1 MGCLVAI
8 KRDGPRQSALAL
20 ERPPEKGFG
29 CRDIPLGA
37 EHKIDR
43 LSLFVDRTI
52 EVSPAAFDLY
62 VGFIDPP
69 GGASSACEAVP
80 PLFEF
85 RDIARNPAH
94 DRRMG
99 QGNSALRHHF
109 HEISKAELEPQIP
122 ADAEDDDFPVK
133 MAALEKISNAQ
144 HSGSLPQKASFG
156 EYAWLLPFAPE
167 PRPKSGRLAPR
178 VLALVE
184 KGRSYRL
191 IGREVRPSKNTVAEI
206 VKRAR
211 SAPPHST

>member
-1 MGCLVAI
+1 MILLDQIVEVLRRSDFGPLAAPMFAEDFPRRPMGRLVAI

-69 GGASSACEAVP
+69 GGASSAREAVP

-85 RDIARNPAH
+85 RDIGAEGPTARKRTLRKRFFPENAAS
-94 DRRMG
+94 DRRI
-99 QGNSALRHHF
+99 RRF
-109 HEISKAELEPQIP
+109 
-122 ADAEDDDFPVK
+122 
-133 MAALEKISNAQ
+133 
-144 HSGSLPQKASFG
+144 SGFWRYYCVQ
-156 EYAWLLPFAPE
+156 
-167 PRPKSGRLAPR
+167 
-178 VLALVE
+178 
-184 KGRSYRL
+184 
-191 IGREVRPSKNTVAEI
+191 
-206 VKRAR
+206 
-211 SAPPHST
+211 